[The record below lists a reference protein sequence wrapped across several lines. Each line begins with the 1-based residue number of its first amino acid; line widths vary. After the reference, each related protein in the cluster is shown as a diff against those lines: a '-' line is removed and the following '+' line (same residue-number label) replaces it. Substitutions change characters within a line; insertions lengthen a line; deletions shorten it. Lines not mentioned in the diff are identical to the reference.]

1 MRILGIH
8 AGHDASAA
16 LIVDGELIADA
27 AEERFQRV
35 KHASGIPFHAIAFC
49 LEQAGCP
56 ATELDCVA
64 VVDGVDEVVT
74 VFDPMVSTQRHPPF
88 DLRRFAVGRQTEIA
102 HVEHHAAHAAS
113 AYLTSGFDARTL
125 VVACDGVGEDVSVSL
140 WRGEQGS
147 LTHLASLDSS
157 GSLGWFYEAV
167 TEALGWWSWDGAG
180 HTMGLAAYGDPERA
194 AGVLDPFC
202 PHYEAGELQRGA
214 PDLARR
220 SAARYRGQEHVHFE
234 VAHAIRLQAG
244 RCGREH
250 IAAEAQRLLE
260 AEVHALILP
269 WLDREETRHLAC
281 AGGVF
286 LNVKL
291 NQSLWE
297 TGRLEAQHVFPN
309 ASDAGL
315 ALGAALYAFHELVP
329 DASNRRLESMRH
341 GPGYEPADLRDR
353 LELCGV
359 GYREVSDPAE
369 EAAKLLAAGSIL
381 GWFQGRM
388 ESGPRALGGRSIL
401 MSPLDPNAKKTLNE
415 RVKFRE
421 EFRPFCP
428 SLTSSARERYLPGSR
443 AEPFMVTSFQVA
455 PEQRDRIP
463 AVVHVD
469 GTARPQVVEPEVDPL
484 YWRLIDA
491 FGRATGEPVVLNTSF
506 NVRGEPIVNDPV
518 DAIRC
523 FYSGGMDHLLLGPFL
538 VSKPGAPG

>member
-1 MRILGIH
+1 MRILGVH

-16 LIVDGELIADA
+16 LVLDGEVVADA

-35 KHASGIPFHAIAFC
+35 KHAQGIPFHAIAFC

-56 ATELDCVA
+56 AAELDCVA
-64 VVDGVDEVVT
+64 VVDGVDQVVP
-74 VFDPMVSTQRHPPF
+74 VFDPMVEPRQHPPL
-88 DLRRFAVGRQTEIA
+88 DLRRFAVGRQTEIV

-113 AYLTSGFDARTL
+113 AFLTSGFEARTL
-125 VVACDGVGEDVSVSL
+125 VVTCDGVGEDVSISL

-147 LTHLASLDSS
+147 LTHLASLDPSA
-157 GSLGWFYEAV
+157 SLGWFYEAV

-180 HTMGLAAYGDPERA
+180 RTMGLAAYGDAGKA
-194 AGVLDPFC
+194 AGVLDSFC
-202 PHYEAGELQRGA
+202 PHFESGELRRGA
-214 PDLARR
+214 PALARR
-220 SAARYRGQEHVHFE
+220 SGVSYRGQEHIHFE
-234 VAHAIRLQAG
+234 AAHTIRLAAD

-250 IAAEAQRLLE
+250 VAAEAQRLLE
-260 AEVHALILP
+260 TELQALILP
-269 WLDREETRHLAC
+269 WLDREETRRLAC

-291 NQSLWE
+291 NQALWE
-297 TGRLEAQHVFPN
+297 TGRLEAQHVHPN

-315 ALGAALYAFHELVP
+315 AVGAALYAHHQHVP
-329 DASNRRLESMRH
+329 DAPNRRLRSMRL
-341 GPGYEPADLRDR
+341 GPEHAPGALRDR
-353 LELCGV
+353 LRLCGV
-359 GYREVSDPAE
+359 RYREVDDPAE
-369 EAAKLLAAGSIL
+369 EAARLLADGSIL

-401 MSPLDPNAKKTLNE
+401 MSPLDPKAKEILNA

-428 SLTSSARERYLPGSR
+428 SLTAEARERYLPGSR
-443 AEPFMVTSFQVA
+443 EEPFMVTSFPVA
-455 PEQRDRIP
+455 ADRRDRIP

-469 GTARPQVVEPEVDPL
+469 GTARPQTVDREVDPL
-484 YWRLIDA
+484 YWRLIDS

-506 NVRGEPIVNDPV
+506 NVRGEPIVNDPL

-523 FYSGGMDHLLLGPFL
+523 FFSGGMDHLLLGPFL
-538 VSKPGAPG
+538 VAKADAQG